1 MALNSA
7 THANFGI
14 SNSGAAAATGLK
26 RKSEVHEE
34 SEERVAKVAKKNEGS
49 YVSAAATITTT
60 ATPGNVPSTSA
71 ATTPGTGVSTKD
83 RDLPNPEED
92 TATRLLK
99 LRGRLNSISS
109 SEATSVEIGEGRSRG
124 EHSREREERSVGP
137 SRPVSRATTDRTRV
151 DSCVE
156 RVEEIRVSRSEE
168 TAKEKASLPHQ
179 PNSIEKKKSE
189 IVKGE
194 EETRSSAVKE
204 EQPRSKTKKGDE
216 EVGSGPG
223 LFKFNVPMS
232 SAKSTTPPGSPLPA
246 PTRTTAPETGILT
259 KKAAAAAQAAVKEA
273 GSNATLQQ
281 QQQPPAFKPLKGS
294 IFSALPPK
302 ADKPKGIFS
311 RTPSQQFTP
320 VTYFAGPQ
328 YGVESQSTEDTESQ
342 VQSVFDA
349 PTSNKGKSSIS
360 TTVTAESQSDKV
372 VPTKTDDNT
381 GTTMKSGGTDQFS
394 GWGEEGL
401 TATWLSK
408 GDETTGVEKKQNTR
422 MPGAFGDED
431 EEEGGNW
438 EEEDPDNVTNNRWN
452 ALKAEAMGGHQRDKD
467 QEEEEL
473 ETPVDENEDEEM
485 MDGVDEDEVEE
496 IVQDEVEE
504 ILEEEEEPLKPAPAA
519 SVGSGIIASIGSF
532 TSKFGLKSLKAA
544 AANAEKERVEK
555 EKKEARLKEIEA
567 RRRAAAQQKKAEEEA
582 RQKELEKKRKADE
595 ERRKRE
601 KADTTLNQS
610 FKPKKPA
617 VPMVPSSDKKP
628 ELIKKQPSK
637 LGLGLGS
644 NSMTLLGASSS
655 SKIPAA

>member
-1 MALNSA
+1 MALNNA

-14 SNSGAAAATGLK
+14 SSGGITPSGAAATATGLK
-26 RKSEVHEE
+26 RKSEVHDE
-34 SEERVAKVAKKNEGS
+34 SEERVTKVAKKNEGS
-49 YVSAAATITTT
+49 YVSVAATMTT
-60 ATPGNVPSTSA
+60 ATTPGNVPPTSA
-71 ATTPGTGVSTKD
+71 VTTPGTGVSTKD
-83 RDLPNPEED
+83 RDHLPNPEED

-109 SEATSVEIGEGRSRG
+109 TAATSVEIGEGRSRG

-151 DSCVE
+151 DSGVE
-156 RVEEIRVSRSEE
+156 RVEEIRVGRSEE
-168 TAKEKASLPHQ
+168 TAKEKASPPRQ
-179 PNSIEKKKSE
+179 PNSIEKKKLE

-194 EETRSSAVKE
+194 KEVRSSALKE
-204 EQPRSKTKKGDE
+204 EQPRLKTKKGDE

-223 LFKFNVPMS
+223 LFKFNVPTS
-232 SAKSTTPPGSPLPA
+232 SAKSTTPPGSPLP
-246 PTRTTAPETGILT
+246 ETGILT
-259 KKAAAAAQAAVKEA
+259 KKAAAATQAATKEA
-273 GSNATLQQ
+273 ADNVTLQQ
-281 QQQPPAFKPLKGS
+281 QSVFKPLKGS
-294 IFSALPPK
+294 IFSALPSK
-302 ADKPKGIFS
+302 VDKPKGIFS

-328 YGVESQSTEDTESQ
+328 YGLESQSTEDTESQ

-360 TTVTAESQSDKV
+360 TTVTAESQSDKI
-372 VPTKTDDNT
+372 VPTKADDNT

-408 GDETTGVEKKQNTR
+408 GDETTGVEKKQNNR

-431 EEEGGNW
+431 KEEEGNW

-452 ALKAEAMGGHQRDKD
+452 ALKAEAMGGHQRDK
-467 QEEEEL
+467 EEEL
-473 ETPVDENEDEEM
+473 ETPMDENEDEEM
-485 MDGVDEDEVEE
+485 MDDVDEDEVEE

-504 ILEEEEEPLKPAPAA
+504 ILEEEEEPPKPTPAA

-595 ERRKRE
+595 ERRKKE

-617 VPMVPSSDKKP
+617 VPTVPSSDKKP

-637 LGLGLGS
+637 LGLGLGN
-644 NSMTLLGASSS
+644 NSTTLLGASSS